1 MSAASD
7 QLSRRQRVGGR
18 FSGAKVAHQTREA
31 LLTHRADIVGGLLAV
46 IGSLAAVTFSMQ
58 LWNAH
63 LHLPLAYGSDGIAA
77 QTVVKNLISGGWVW
91 TNHSLGAPFGQQFY
105 DYPIATDD
113 LNYLTIKVIGFFFAD
128 SARAMNVF
136 FLFTFVT
143 AGLCSYVVF
152 RWLRL
157 SIPTS
162 IVCAVLFA
170 DAPYHLF
177 RGEVHLMLSSY
188 WSVPMGV
195 YLILSVLDG
204 RTMFTQRREGFG
216 VLRRWLTRRN
226 LFLVIVCVAIGSL
239 GVYYAVFTALL
250 LGAAG
255 LAIAVRSRGWA
266 ALVQAVVLC
275 GVIGAATFANDLP
288 SPIYRHQHGTDAIVA
303 HRLPSESEIYA
314 LKFVEMVFPVPGHRV
329 PALDQLRAKYDS
341 TAPVLSEGAEESLGI
356 VASLGLIWLLAVVL
370 GAVAGVGGDA
380 PWLRRH
386 RQLGFAAMMAFL
398 LGTLGG
404 ISAVIGYLISSEI
417 RGWDRISIVI
427 AFFALCAVGL
437 GIDALR
443 RRMGERR
450 RLLWLA
456 AVGVLALVGV
466 YDASSRDVVP
476 PYQTLASSYGA
487 DAAFVDQIQTQ
498 VPHDAMIYQLPYVAY
513 PENGPTF
520 EMLDYDQMRGD
531 VHTTTGLR
539 WSYGAIKGRPQ
550 DWAASSD
557 GLPARTLVDGLVAAG
572 FSGIWIDRYG
582 YADGGTA
589 VRSGIQ
595 AVLDA
600 PPIVSR
606 DQRHWFFSLVPYAT
620 RFKSRQSAQTL
631 AGLSQA
637 LLYPPAVVWGDGFYA
652 DEGFGSRW
660 AESTAT
666 AAVSNTSDAATRLV
680 MVAAISTRASDRNY
694 PLTITLPDG
703 TVHHLTINSKPKK
716 IALSFTNP
724 PGEHTITFQSTAPIV
739 PAPNDTRSLAVRYE
753 GLDISDAG
761 IAPFLDT
768 RTG

>member
-7 QLSRRQRVGGR
+7 QLSRRPRPGVRLTGR
-18 FSGAKVAHQTREA
+18 RAARQTRVVLA
-31 LLTHRADIVGGLLAV
+31 TYRADILGGLLAI
-46 IGSLAAVTFSMQ
+46 IGSLAAATFSLQ
-58 LWNAH
+58 LWHAH
-63 LHLPLAYGSDGIAA
+63 LHLPLVYGSDGIGA
-77 QTVVKNLISGGWVW
+77 QALVKNLISGGWVW
-91 TNHSLGAPFGQQFY
+91 TNHALGAPFGQEFY
-105 DYPIATDD
+105 DYPVATDD

-136 FLFTFVT
+136 FMLTFVT
-143 AGLCSYVVF
+143 ASLSSYVVF

-177 RGEVHLMLSSY
+177 RGEIHLMLSSY
-188 WSVPMGV
+188 WSVPIGA

-226 LFLVIVCVAIGSL
+226 LFLVIVCMAIGSL
-239 GVYYAVFTALL
+239 GVYYAVFTALV

-255 LAIAVRSRGWA
+255 CAAAARSRGWTP
-266 ALVQAVVLC
+266 LVHAVLLC
-275 GVIGAATFANDLP
+275 AVIGATTFANDLP
-288 SPIYRHQHGTDAIVA
+288 SAIYRHDHGTDALVA
-303 HRLPSESEIYA
+303 HRLPSESELYA
-314 LKFVEMVFPVPGHRV
+314 LKFVEMVFPVPGHRI
-329 PALDQLRAKYDS
+329 PALNHLRAKYDS
-341 TAPVLSEGAEESLGI
+341 SAPVLSEGAEESLGI

-370 GAVAGVGGDA
+370 GAVAGVGRDA

-386 RQLGFAAMMAFL
+386 RHLAFAAMTAFL

-404 ISAVIGYLISSEI
+404 VSAVIGYLVSSEI

-443 RRMGERR
+443 KRMGERR
-450 RLLWLA
+450 RLVWLVA
-456 AVGVLALVGV
+456 IGVLALVGI
-466 YDASSRDVVP
+466 YDQSSRDVIP
-476 PYQTLASSYGA
+476 PYRTLAASYGA
-487 DAAFVDQIQTQ
+487 DAAFVQQIQTQ
-498 VPHDAMIYQLPYVAY
+498 VPHDAMIYQLPYVAF

-520 EMLDYDQMRGD
+520 QMVDYDQLRGD

-572 FSGIWIDRYG
+572 FSGIWIDRFG
-582 YADGGTA
+582 YADLGA
-589 VRSGIQ
+589 AERSGIQ
-595 AVLDA
+595 AVLGA

-606 DQRHWFFSLVPYAT
+606 DQRHWFFSLIPYA
-620 RFKSRQSAQTL
+620 RQFKSREPASAL
-631 AGLSQA
+631 AGLRHA
-637 LLYPPAVVWGDGFYA
+637 VLYPPGLTWGTGFYD

-660 AESTAT
+660 AAPTAT
-666 AAVSNTSDAATRLV
+666 VAVSNASSAATRLV
-680 MVAAISTRASDRNY
+680 MVAAISTRAHRGNY

-703 TVHHLTINSKPKK
+703 TVHHLTINSKPRK

-724 PGEHTITFQSTAPIV
+724 PGAHTVTFQSTAPVI
-739 PAPNDTRSLAVRYE
+739 PAPGDTRSLAVRYG
-753 GLDISDAG
+753 GLDISDAAM
-761 IAPFLDT
+761 APFLGTGT
-768 RTG
+768 R